1 MVDPVMGSLPYDLV
15 IEILVA
21 VLFAGAASLL
31 VR

>member
-1 MVDPVMGSLPYDLV
+1 MVAPDMGPLPYDLV